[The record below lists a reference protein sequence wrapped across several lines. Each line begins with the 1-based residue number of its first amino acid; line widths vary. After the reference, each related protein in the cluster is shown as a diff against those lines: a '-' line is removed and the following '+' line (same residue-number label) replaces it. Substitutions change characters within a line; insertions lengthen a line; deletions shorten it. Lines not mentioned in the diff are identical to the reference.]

1 MMDKIYIR
9 DMVLSCVIGTKP
21 EEREQKQEVAL
32 NITLECDLAPAGRS
46 DRLEDTVNYNTLKK
60 KIVALVEGSEFS
72 LIEKLAERIADLCLQ
87 NERVTA
93 ATVTV
98 DKPSALTEARS
109 VAVEIKRQRRG

>member
-1 MMDKIYIR
+1 MADKIYIR
-9 DMVLSCVIGTKP
+9 DMALSCVIGTKP
-21 EEREQKQEVAL
+21 EERAQKQEVVL

-46 DRLEDTVNYNTLKK
+46 DRLEDTVNYNMLKK
-60 KIVALVEGSEFS
+60 KIVALVEGSEFF

-98 DKPSALTEARS
+98 DKPAALAEART
-109 VAVEIKRQRRG
+109 VAVEIYRKNQ